1 MAKCCDE
8 WWASLDDHMKEYIHI
23 HYYNIS
29 ERLRS
34 HIYNKIFHEMH
45 DFRFKVELGGKT
57 SDQR

>member
-1 MAKCCDE
+1 MADCCEE
-8 WWASLDDHMKEYIHI
+8 WWDRLDEHIKEYIHI

-29 ERLRS
+29 ERLRL

-45 DFRFKVELGGKT
+45 EFRFKVELGGKT